1 MDDGYI
7 ICEIPIEIHSIISNL
22 RKRDWLLSNHQ
33 GEADLY
39 SCPSF
44 MYNHLVEK
52 IDYFILLDRNI
63 LIYILSGYKESNPS
77 AEYRDAVGLVAFCQF
92 LEINFNISLA
102 IHERVT
108 NTIDIQSAAE
118 EIDLFFKIDD
128 SDLKELSNFAL
139 GIENSFTIC
148 EKDVS
153 HLKRKIF
160 KWYEDYESL
169 TEWKSIYLITL
180 KIVKIYSSKK
190 NKGFA
195 GFVELI
201 DWMQRD
207 YRYSLVCIVFAIFLF
222 SSSRIKG
229 QMKFKSSQGLQERKS
244 QIVNMTWDLYIMN
257 YYFRQLQK
265 KTDNEEFI
273 VASNDIALRQVLK
286 VALDV
291 QNNSSTLEIKK
302 YLNSSDHK
310 MVDYLEKTYNSIDSL
325 RAFDSSISGFTQK
338 NYRQELIE
346 TLEKELFSEV

>member
-7 ICEIPIEIHSIISNL
+7 ISGVSNEIDSIIRNL

-39 SCPSF
+39 SFPSY

-63 LIYILSGYKESNPS
+63 LIYILSGYKEGNPS

-92 LEINFNISLA
+92 LEIHFNISLA
-102 IHERVT
+102 IHERVK
-108 NTIDIQSAAE
+108 NKIDIQTAAE
-118 EIDLFFKIDD
+118 EIDLFFKIYD
-128 SDLKELSNFAL
+128 SDPKELCDFAL
-139 GIENSFTIC
+139 GIKDSFTISQN
-148 EKDVS
+148 DVS
-153 HLKRKIF
+153 HLKQKLF
-160 KWYEDYESL
+160 KWYEDYEFL

-180 KIVKIYSSKK
+180 KIAQIYACKK
-190 NKGFA
+190 KEGSA
-195 GFVELI
+195 GFTELI
-201 DWMQRD
+201 DWMQKY

-222 SSSRIKG
+222 SSNKIKG
-229 QMKFKSSQGLQERKS
+229 QMKFKSPQSWQKRKS
-244 QIVNMTWDLYIMN
+244 QIVNMTWDLYVMN
-257 YYFRQLQK
+257 FYFRKLQK

-273 VASNDIALRQVLK
+273 VASNDIALRKILK

-291 QNNSSTLEIKK
+291 QNNSSTFEIKK

-310 MVDYLEKTYNSIDSL
+310 MVDYLERTYNPNDSS
-325 RAFDSSISGFTQK
+325 RAFDSSISGFQQK